1 MENNYTLFEVQKQID
16 VKGAV
21 SIIDAWRGE
30 NFSFDGESHDFW
42 EMVCVADGN
51 AGITADDRLYTLSAG
66 DTVFHKPM
74 EFHKIRSLGGQ
85 KLHIYILSF
94 AAYGEGMKMF
104 EKKTLSLNRENMSV
118 LEGLIRTGGNA
129 FELNE
134 GGIICGVKN
143 KNTAQEYFNRLEL
156 FLLGLGRQASLPSR
170 NDADSRLFASII
182 SVLENNLC
190 GTVTLDGVA
199 KECCISLS
207 KLKKLFKC
215 CTGIGLIEYFT
226 RMKMNKAA
234 ELLSDGKSVKDTS
247 DALGF
252 SNQFYFS
259 RVFSKQFGM
268 PPSKYCKNQL

>member
-1 MENNYTLFEVQKQID
+1 MGNNYTIFEVQKQID

-21 SIIDAWRGE
+21 TVIDAWRAE
-30 NFSFDGESHDFW
+30 NFCFDGESHDFW
-42 EMVCVADGN
+42 EMVCVADGH
-51 AGITADDRLYTLSAG
+51 AGITADGRLYTLSQG
-66 DTVFHKPM
+66 DTVFHRPM

-94 AAYGEGMKMF
+94 SAYGEGMKKF
-104 EKKTLSLNRENMSV
+104 EKRTLSLNRENMSA
-118 LEGLIRTGGNA
+118 LEGLIRTAENA
-129 FELNE
+129 FDIN
-134 GGIICGVKN
+134 GIGVIDGIKN
-143 KNTAQEYFNRLEL
+143 KNAAQEYFNKLEL

-170 NDADSRLFASII
+170 NDSDSRLFASII
-182 SVLENNLC
+182 SVLEGNLC

-199 KECCISLS
+199 KECCISPS

-215 CTGIGLIEYFT
+215 CTGMGLIEYFT

-234 ELLSDGKSVKDTS
+234 QLLSDGKSVKDTS

-259 RVFSKQFGM
+259 RVFSKQFGI
-268 PPSKYCKNQL
+268 PPSKFGKNQI